1 MYLWIILG
9 ILAASGIAALII
21 YLLQDKPHSPT
32 KKVDQVAFDQLN
44 WQCGGVNGKNAK
56 LSDVRISNLVV
67 SKPNNMTLKWDV
79 GMEVWG
85 YPKASANGIA
95 CLFCKVND
103 KWIGG
108 KFEWISTSRTFR
120 DFKNIKDSYTG
131 WKPAYLNVS
140 EFAFVVLN
148 AGGSQRS
155 NVIHFKV

>member
-21 YLLQDKPHSPT
+21 YLLQDKYSPT
-32 KKVDQVAFDQLN
+32 NKVDQVAFDQLN
-44 WQCGGVNGKNAK
+44 WQCGGINGKTAT

-67 SKPNNMTLKWDV
+67 NKPNNMTLNWDV

-85 YPKASANGIA
+85 YPNAAATGIA
-95 CLFCKVND
+95 CLFCKVNG

-120 DFKNIKDSYTG
+120 DFKNIKGSYAG
-131 WKPAYLNVS
+131 WKPTYLNVS

-148 AGGSQRS
+148 VTGSQRS
-155 NVIHFKV
+155 NVIYFKG